1 MITDPS
7 EVGRQGREETMV
19 GRLDGKVAV
28 ITGGC
33 SGIGLGA
40 VELFVAEGAKVVAA
54 DLQVEKGAML
64 ERRFPDSVRFARCD
78 VTVEADIA
86 ATVALAKETFGG
98 LDILFNN
105 AGHGGTPAGVA
116 DMTAEGW
123 DHTFAL
129 LVRGPVLGMKYALP
143 LMLERGGG
151 SIINTASIAG
161 LQAGFGP
168 LAYSAAKCAVIH
180 MSRCAAAELSPQK
193 IRVNAICPGLIATS
207 IFGAS
212 MGLPREVA
220 DQMAAQ
226 IAEVAPKIQPMPKA
240 GLPEDI
246 ARAALYL
253 ASDDSLFV
261 TGTHLVVD
269 GGITIGGAHSWNPS
283 APSPLLSAMG
293 ITPEQAEQMR
303 AAMLA
308 AGAAG

>member
-1 MITDPS
+1 M
-7 EVGRQGREETMV
+7 
-19 GRLDGKVAV
+19 
-28 ITGGC
+28 
-33 SGIGLGA
+33 
-40 VELFVAEGAKVVAA
+40 
-54 DLQVEKGAML
+54 
-64 ERRFPDSVRFARCD
+64 
-78 VTVEADIA
+78 
-86 ATVALAKETFGG
+86 ALAQDAFGG

-105 AGHGGTPAGVA
+105 AGHGGAPTGVA

-123 DHTFAL
+123 DATFAL
-129 LVRGPVLGMKYALP
+129 LLRGPVLGMKHALP
-143 LMLERGGG
+143 LMLARGGG
-151 SIINTASIAG
+151 SVINTASIAG

-168 LAYSAAKCAVIH
+168 LAYSTAKCAVIH

-220 DQMAAQ
+220 DQMAARV
-226 IAEVAPKIQPMPKA
+226 AEVGPQIQPMPKS

-253 ASDDSLFV
+253 ASDDSAFV
-261 TGTHLVVD
+261 TGTHIVVD
-269 GGITIGGAHSWNPS
+269 GGLTIGGRSSWDSS

-303 AAMLA
+303 AAVIA
-308 AGAAG
+308 AQAYS

>member
-1 MITDPS
+1 MA
-7 EVGRQGREETMV
+7 
-19 GRLDGKVAV
+19 GRLNGKVAV
-28 ITGGC
+28 ITGAC

-40 VELFVAEGAKVVAA
+40 VELFVAEGASVIAA
-54 DLQVEKGAML
+54 DLQEDKGAML
-64 ERRFPDSVRFARCD
+64 EKRFPDTVRFARCD

-86 ATVALAKETFGG
+86 KAVNMAKDAFGG

-105 AGHGGTPAGVA
+105 AGHGGTPLGVA

-123 DHTFAL
+123 DQTFAL
-129 LVRGPVLGMKYALP
+129 LVRGPALGMKYAVP

-168 LAYSAAKCAVIH
+168 LAYSTAKCAVIH
-180 MSRCAAAELSPQK
+180 MSRCAAAELSPDR

-212 MGLPREVA
+212 IGLPRDVA
-220 DQMAAQ
+220 DQMAARV
-226 IAEVAPKIQPMPKA
+226 AEVGPKIQPIPKA

-253 ASDDSLFV
+253 ACDDSEFV
-261 TGTHLVVD
+261 TGTHIVVD
-269 GGITIGGAHSWNPS
+269 GGITVGGRSSWDKN
-283 APSPLLSAMG
+283 APSPILSAMG
-293 ITPEQAEQMR
+293 ITTEQAEQMR
-303 AAMLA
+303 TAMA
-308 AGAAG
+308 TQGNQGGAAG